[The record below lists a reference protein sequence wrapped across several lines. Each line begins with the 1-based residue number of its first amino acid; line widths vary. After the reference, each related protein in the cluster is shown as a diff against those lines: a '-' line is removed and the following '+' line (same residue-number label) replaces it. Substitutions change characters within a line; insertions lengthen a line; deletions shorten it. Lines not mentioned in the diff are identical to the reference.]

1 MGDTMQ
7 QINIDE
13 GLLKELGLDGFSDDD
28 KNAALQRILQ
38 ALELR
43 MGLRMAQQVGE
54 DQLEEF
60 QKLSSNGDKDA
71 VADWINKNMPNY
83 QEVAKE
89 ELDKIKEDIKNTS
102 RKILEESV

>member
-1 MGDTMQ
+1 MQ

-13 GLLKELGLDGFSDDD
+13 GLLKELGLDGFSEED
-28 KNAALQRILQ
+28 KDAALQRILQ

-54 DQLEEF
+54 DQLSEF
-60 QKLSSNGDKDA
+60 QELSKKGDKDA
-71 VADWINKNMPNY
+71 VAAWLNKHMPNY
-83 QEVAKE
+83 QDIAKE